1 MVDPSLYNPI
11 SMPNK
16 YDYLKAAGDEA
27 YNREKAERSA
37 RGSGIGSIIGT
48 VLGAASFL
56 IPGVG
61 VPLGLGIMGAAGSV
75 GGAFGGLTGGRR
87 AKRAEEA
94 AIADATGK
102 YDQNYGYLMSERTSA
117 IEDAINEARSEMY
130 TDRIQSMRRNVIP
143 SSAEYLKF
151 V

>member
-48 VLGAASFL
+48 VLGAASFSNTWRWSSSW
-56 IPGVG
+56 IRHYGSG
-61 VPLGLGIMGAAGSV
+61 WIRWWSMGWIN
-75 GGAFGGLTGGRR
+75 RR
-87 AKRAEEA
+87 
-94 AIADATGK
+94 T
-102 YDQNYGYLMSERTSA
+102 
-117 IEDAINEARSEMY
+117 
-130 TDRIQSMRRNVIP
+130 P
-143 SSAEYLKF
+143 S
-151 V
+151 